1 MTWTTAARRLPLA
14 IAAIAV
20 VAAVS
25 AGPAGAARQLHYK
38 TPSGNINCYLFAAQ
52 GGVADC
58 MVRKASWPNVPKK
71 PASCDLDWAPYEV
84 QLVKSHVTLG
94 GCRGDIGPLC
104 YGAGDPC
111 SVLAYGH
118 HVTMGGITCSS
129 AATGLT
135 CRRTAGTR
143 AGFRVARE
151 NVTVYH

>member
-1 MTWTTAARRLPLA
+1 MSRTTRAAYVLLA
-14 IAAIAV
+14 VAAIAV
-20 VAAVS
+20 VAAIAAGS
-25 AGPAGAARQLHYK
+25 AGASTQLHFK
-38 TPSGNINCYLFAAQ
+38 TPSGNIDCYLFSTQ

-58 MVRKASWPNVPKK
+58 MVRKASWPSVPKK

-84 QLVKSHVTLG
+84 QLVKTHVSLG

-104 YGAGDPC
+104 YGSGDPC
-111 SVLAYGH
+111 SVLPYGH

-135 CRRTAGTR
+135 CRRATGTR